1 MLAVEL
7 NFKNEARG
15 WSEAATMCGLT
26 TRNKDRANMSEEQT
40 LLLKHNHKGTNGYPK
55 EAKRFNAGMVIAI
68 AWHAERMQSCSWRC
82 QVAFDCITAN
92 C

>member
-7 NFKNEARG
+7 NFKIEARG

-40 LLLKHNHKGTNGYPK
+40 LLLKHNHKDINCCPN
-55 EAKRFNAGMVIAI
+55 EVKRFNAGMVIAR
-68 AWHAERMQSCSWRC
+68 HAERMHWRC